1 MNQDLFIL
9 YKLATRSRPTR
20 FEETLQSII
29 SNSSNQN
36 YLVLVSIDEDDESMQ
51 KYIDDKDLGLGFP
64 HLNVV
69 VVNGTSKNK
78 IDAINRDVEKVSEK
92 WNIKW
97 DILVNISD
105 DMLITSNQFDSVVRS
120 AFTETTDLFL
130 HLPDGFVNEII
141 PTMSIIGVEYYNRFG
156 YIYHPSY
163 ESVYCDNE
171 AMDVAKMLNKYT
183 YVNSKLFVHNH
194 PANVGKH
201 LWDAQYEKTE
211 SKEIHTKDCLL
222 YADRKQNNFFYEGN

>member
-9 YKLATRSRPTR
+9 YKLATRSRPER
-20 FEETLQSII
+20 FAETLNSIATN
-29 SNSSNQN
+29 SNGSN
-36 YLVLVSIDEDDESMQ
+36 YLVLVSIDEDDVSMQ
-51 KYIDDKDLGLGFP
+51 KYIEDKELGLGYP
-64 HLNVV
+64 HSNVV

-78 IDAINRDVEKVSEK
+78 IDAINRDIDKVISN

-105 DMLITSNQFDSVVRS
+105 DMLITSNQFDVVVRS

-130 HLPDGFVNEII
+130 HLPDGYVNEIL
-141 PTMSIIGVEYYNRFG
+141 PTMSIMGFDYYKRFK

-171 AMDVAKMLNKYT
+171 AMDVAKMLNKHVYIGL
-183 YVNSKLFVHNH
+183 NLFTHNH
-194 PANVGKH
+194 PANVGRH
-201 LWDAQYEKTE
+201 LWDAQYERTE
-211 SKEIHTKDCLL
+211 SQTAHTKDCLN
-222 YADRKQNNFFYEGN
+222 YEQRKSILFI

>member
-9 YKLATRSRPTR
+9 YKLATRGRPER
-20 FEETLQSII
+20 FAETLDSII
-29 SNSSNQN
+29 SNSSNAN

-51 KYIDDKDLGLGFP
+51 KYIDDKELGLGYP

-69 VVNGTSKNK
+69 VVNGISKNK
-78 IDAINRDVEKVSEK
+78 IDAINRDIERVTEK

-130 HLPDGFVNEII
+130 HLPDGYRNESI
-141 PTMSIIGVEYYNRFG
+141 PTMSIMGVNYYNRFG
-156 YIYHPSY
+156 YVYHHDY

-171 AMDVAKMLNKYT
+171 AMDVAKKLNRYI
-183 YVNSKLFVHNH
+183 YINQKLFTHEH
-194 PANVGKH
+194 PSNIGRH
-201 LWDAQYEKTE
+201 IWDAQYEKNE
-211 SKEIHTKDCLL
+211 AIEVHTKDCLL
-222 YADRKQNNFFYEGN
+222 YGDRKQNNFFL

>member
-9 YKLATRSRPTR
+9 YKLATRSRPER
-20 FEETLQSII
+20 FAETLKSITE
-29 SNSSNQN
+29 NSSNGN

-51 KYIDDKDLGLGFP
+51 KYIDDKEFGLGYP

-78 IDAINRDVEKVSEK
+78 IDAINRDIDKVYEK

-105 DMLITSNQFDSVVRS
+105 DMLITSNQFDSVVRT
-120 AFTETTDLFL
+120 AFSKTTDLFL
-130 HLPDGFVNEII
+130 HLPDGYVNEIL
-141 PTMSIIGVEYYNRFG
+141 PTMSIMGVDYYNRFG

-171 AMDVAKMLNKYT
+171 AMDVAKMLNKHI
-183 YVNSKLFVHNH
+183 YVDLKLFTHNH

-201 LWDAQYEKTE
+201 LWDAQYERTE
-211 SKEIHTKDCLL
+211 SQNTHSKDCEN
-222 YADRKQNNFFYEGN
+222 YQKRKSKLFV

>member
-9 YKLATRSRPTR
+9 YKLATRSRPNR
-20 FEETLQSII
+20 LAETLESIHN
-29 SNSSNQN
+29 NSSNSN

-51 KYIDDKDLGLGFP
+51 KYIDDKELGLGYP

-78 IDAINRDVEKVSEK
+78 IDAINRDVEKVTEK
-92 WNIKW
+92 WGIKW

-105 DMLITSNQFDSVVRS
+105 DMLITSNRFDSVLRS

-130 HLPDGFVNEII
+130 HLPDGFVNESL
-141 PTMSIIGVEYYNRFG
+141 PTMSIMGEDYYKRFG
-156 YIYHPSY
+156 YIYHSSY

-171 AMDVAKMLNKYT
+171 AMDVAKMLNKHLYI
-183 YVNSKLFVHNH
+183 NLHLFTHNH
-194 PANVGKH
+194 PANVGRH
-201 LWDAQYEKTE
+201 LWDAQYERTE
-211 SKEIHTKDCLL
+211 SQSAHTKDCLN
-222 YADRKQNNFFYEGN
+222 YAHRKSLLFI

>member
-9 YKLATRSRPTR
+9 YKLATRSRPQR
-20 FEETLQSII
+20 FAETLESIHI
-29 SNSSNQN
+29 NSSDAN

-51 KYIDDKDLGLGFP
+51 KYIEDKELGLGYP
-64 HLNVV
+64 HPNVV

-78 IDAINRDVEKVSEK
+78 IDAINRDVEKVTEK

-120 AFTETTDLFL
+120 AFTDTTDLFL
-130 HLPDGFVNEII
+130 HLPDGYVNEIL
-141 PTMSIIGVEYYNRFG
+141 PTMSIMGVNYYNRFG

-171 AMDVAKMLNKYT
+171 AMDVAKMLNKHVYIDL
-183 YVNSKLFVHNH
+183 KLFTHNH
-194 PANVGKH
+194 PANVGRH
-201 LWDAQYEKTE
+201 LWDAQYERTE
-211 SKEIHTKDCLL
+211 AQSAHTKDCLN
-222 YADRKQNNFFYEGN
+222 YNQRKSILFV

>member
-9 YKLATRSRPTR
+9 YKLATRSRPER
-20 FEETLQSII
+20 FAETLDSIT
-29 SNSSNQN
+29 SNSSNAN

-51 KYIDDKDLGLGFP
+51 KYIDDKELGLGYP
-64 HLNVV
+64 HINVV

-78 IDAINRDVEKVSEK
+78 IDAINRDVEKVTEK

-130 HLPDGFVNEII
+130 HLPDGFVNEIL
-141 PTMSIIGVEYYNRFG
+141 PTMSIMGVEYYNRFG

-171 AMDVAKMLNKYT
+171 AMDVAKMLNKHVYIDL
-183 YVNSKLFVHNH
+183 KLFTHNH
-194 PANVGKH
+194 PANVGRH
-201 LWDAQYEKTE
+201 LWDAQYERTE
-211 SKEIHTKDCLL
+211 SQTAHTSDCLN
-222 YADRKQNNFFYEGN
+222 YEKRKSLLFV

>member
-9 YKLATRSRPTR
+9 YKLATRSRPER
-20 FEETLQSII
+20 FAETLKSII
-29 SNSSNQN
+29 DNSSNNN

-51 KYIDDKDLGLGFP
+51 RYIDDKELGLGYP

-78 IDAINRDVEKVSEK
+78 IDAINRDVEKVTEK

-130 HLPDGFVNEII
+130 HLPDGHQNEIV
-141 PTMSIIGVEYYNRFG
+141 PTMSIMGVDYYNRFK

-163 ESVYCDNE
+163 ESVWCDCE
-171 AMDVAKMLNKYT
+171 AMDVAKMYNKHVYT
-183 YVNSKLFVHNH
+183 NIRVFTHNH
-194 PANVGKH
+194 PAFVGRH
-201 LWDAQYEKTE
+201 LWDAQYERTE
-211 SKEIHTKDCLL
+211 SQNAHTKDNIN
-222 YADRKQNNFFYEGN
+222 YNSRKQNGFPISL